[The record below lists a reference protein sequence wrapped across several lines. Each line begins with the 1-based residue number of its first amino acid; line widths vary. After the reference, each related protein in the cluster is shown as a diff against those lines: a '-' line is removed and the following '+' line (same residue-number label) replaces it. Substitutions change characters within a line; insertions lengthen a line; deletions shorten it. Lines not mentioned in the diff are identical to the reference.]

1 MVQTHPIPELALNAI
16 AEQVGRLFPLI
27 GGGWDPPRQVPKPD
41 QTYQVWFLPADAI
54 AAGTT
59 DFLAR
64 AQNTERWH
72 CQIWWDSK
80 PMFVARFI
88 VRNGDTSDLDLRQ
101 VLVSEY
107 ANSIDEAIRWVDTNV
122 EGNPLIRILDIPAL
136 YITALWL
143 IEEDENRLVIARIS
157 GQPHV
162 MKRLEPYAARD
173 FLAAVQQEREA
184 MRFSA

>member
-1 MVQTHPIPELALNAI
+1 MVQTHPIPEVALNAI
-16 AEQVGRLFPLI
+16 SERVSQLFPSI
-27 GGGWDPPRQVPKPD
+27 GGGWYQPRQEAKPA
-41 QTYQVWFLPADAI
+41 QTFQVWFLPLDALVP
-54 AAGTT
+54 GN
-59 DFLAR
+59 DNFLGDAE
-64 AQNTERWH
+64 NTERWH
-72 CQIWWDSK
+72 AQIWRDGK
-80 PMFVARFI
+80 PTFVARFI

-122 EGNPLIRILDIPAL
+122 EGSPLIRILDIPAL

-143 IEEDENRLVIARIS
+143 IEADENRLVIARIS
-157 GQPHV
+157 GHPHV